1 MKWLLLAIIVG
12 ATAFGEVL
20 QALGMRRHG
29 EIHDFRPNSL
39 ARTAAAVAR
48 SGYIIGA
55 VAGMAVAFFGFMALL
70 SIADLSFAG
79 PATAASYVV
88 ETILARLLLR
98 EHIDWRRWTGAGLVA
113 FGVMMLAQ

>member
-1 MKWLLLAIIVG
+1 MKWLLLAMIVG
-12 ATAFGEVL
+12 STAFGEIL
-20 QALGMRRHG
+20 QAMGMRRHG
-29 EIHDFRPNSL
+29 EIHDFRPHRL

-55 VAGMAVAFFGFMALL
+55 VAGMTVSFFAFMALL

-88 ETILARLLLR
+88 ETILARVLLHER
-98 EHIDWRRWTGAGLVA
+98 IDWRRWTGAALVA